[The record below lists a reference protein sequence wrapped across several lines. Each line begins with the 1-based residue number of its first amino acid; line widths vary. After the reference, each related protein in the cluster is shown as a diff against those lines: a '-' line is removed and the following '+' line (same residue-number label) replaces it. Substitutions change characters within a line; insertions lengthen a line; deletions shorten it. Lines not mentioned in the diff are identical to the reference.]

1 MRFLYFVLGMTKKTT
16 TIIIQ
21 HVFFYLRFCVAADLF
36 FFLMAVLYY
45 LFLFYLRS
53 CTELSP
59 SPVLSCCSP
68 LALQYPPLAR
78 HLFNAAFVAV
88 WAELAE
94 GQQKHLTDAL
104 ETALR
109 ASTCPTTVLEALLNL
124 AEYMEQTEHPLVRVI
139 CCLC

>member
-1 MRFLYFVLGMTKKTT
+1 MFPQPIGIGGESLPPSPAN
-16 TIIIQ
+16 
-21 HVFFYLRFCVAADLF
+21 HVFF
-36 FFLMAVLYY
+36 
-45 LFLFYLRS
+45 S
-53 CTELSP
+53 HTHTELSP

-88 WAELAE
+88 WAELTE

-104 ETALR
+104 ESALR

-124 AEYMEQTEHPLVRVI
+124 AEYMEQTEHPLVRVVG
-139 CCLC
+139 CLLLMESSRVLYIFIFLVRLP